1 MSEIQ
6 FGGTSVGE
14 VMNTDPP
21 IVLSSDKLC
30 KVARVLRRLS
40 HVWVVP
46 ETGSREVVGVVTEQE
61 FLDMLSPMPYRD
73 YATGVIRPKSLYHV
87 EMSTAEEFMSRPVI
101 TCDPSMSVEDAL
113 ELLTEKHIR
122 HLAVVKDGQLVGEL
136 SPKGIIAAYYMDSCS
151 MLDS

>member
-6 FGGTSVGE
+6 FGGTSVGD

-21 IVLSSDKLC
+21 ILLSSDNVC

-40 HVWVVP
+40 HVWVVS
-46 ETGSREVVGVVTEQE
+46 EAGSREVVGVVTEQE

-101 TCDPSMSVEDAL
+101 TCGPSMSVEDAL

-122 HLAVVKDGQLVGEL
+122 HLAVVEDGQLVGEL

-151 MLDS
+151 MRDS